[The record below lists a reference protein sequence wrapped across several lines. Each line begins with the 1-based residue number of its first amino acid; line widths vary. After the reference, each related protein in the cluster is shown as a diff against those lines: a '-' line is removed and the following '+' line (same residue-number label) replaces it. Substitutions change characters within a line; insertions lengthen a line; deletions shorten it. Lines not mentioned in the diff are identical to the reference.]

1 MPTGSVFWD
10 LSSFRNVNGLEKDL
24 NYATT
29 VPRCYS
35 VNVNSPTLE
44 DFLTVIRQNSSTR
57 RQQGCLTH
65 RRSNRKNGRGQA
77 IWRLNE
83 NVALVGEGIIVNC
96 EDYGLEWISHLT
108 EGDRKFI
115 AKRGLTTAVSDEE
128 VVKHFKEV
136 IAPYVIETL
145 LTEGLGNSISSTF
158 SQSVAASSR
167 GRDTFLSS
175 QDFKEQFT
183 NILERTMRGLTRD

>member
-1 MPTGSVFWD
+1 MD
-10 LSSFRNVNGLEKDL
+10 
-24 NYATT
+24 
-29 VPRCYS
+29 
-35 VNVNSPTLE
+35 
-44 DFLTVIRQNSSTR
+44 
-57 RQQGCLTH
+57 
-65 RRSNRKNGRGQA
+65 
-77 IWRLNE
+77 
-83 NVALVGEGIIVNC
+83 GEGIIVNC
-96 EDYGLEWISHLT
+96 KDYGLEWISHLT

-136 IAPYVIETL
+136 IAPYVIETQ
-145 LTEGLGNSISSTF
+145 LTEGLDNSISTF
-158 SQSVAASSR
+158 SQSLAASSK